1 MIVNDSENRMRD
13 FMTTGGW
20 EFPVM
25 MGADS
30 AGNDYGVRFIPTIV
44 VVDGEGRIAE
54 TIVGM
59 ATAADLSALIDGLS
73 N

>member
-1 MIVNDSENRMRD
+1 MIVNDSESRMRD

-20 EFPVM
+20 DFPVM

-30 AGNDYGVRFIPTIV
+30 AANDYGVRFIPTIV
-44 VVDGEGRIAE
+44 VIDREGRISE
-54 TIVGM
+54 MIVGM
-59 ATAADLSALIDGLS
+59 ATASDLSAVIDGLD